1 MVGKDLGGRQVAE
14 RLLAFINASDTQ
26 FHAAFE
32 ASKRLL
38 GAGFTQLS
46 ERQPWQLEKGG
57 KVGDPAQWPGDVRLS
72 LCEKHVWEA
81 YWLWKARGA

>member
-26 FHAAFE
+26 FHAVFE

-46 ERQPWQLEKGG
+46 ERQPWKLEKGG
-57 KVGDPAQWPGDVRLS
+57 KVGDPCLLS
-72 LCEKHVWEA
+72 V
-81 YWLWKARGA
+81 